1 MSSNPTAANKTST
14 MPFFGLAPFL
24 RLNIGGTDLKP
35 LAQKMLAQT
44 TVDVDDANLWMNL
57 STITMCLGDRDAGL
71 TLQAKALELSRL
83 YHIAAAQ
90 QPAKLRLLMLMAP
103 GDLAANT
110 PLDCLL
116 EDSDINLDLYYLS
129 PDAPHDMSLPEH
141 DVLIVGLSELDE
153 HRGMLRSLEQSL
165 AQWPKPVINAPQ
177 HIASTGR
184 DVASELL
191 QHVPGLLIPPT
202 LQVSRAQLQAI
213 ATGSVLLPELF
224 AGCDFPVILRP
235 VGSHAGRDLDKIED
249 PKAVSAYLA
258 RVHELDFFLSPFIDY
273 SGPDGLFRKYRVA
286 LIQGQAFACHMAV
299 SSHWMVH
306 YVNAGMYEDA
316 QKREEE
322 ALFMLHF
329 DDFLLR
335 HGDALKAISQR
346 TQLDYLCIDCAQT
359 PQGELLV
366 FEIDHAMVVHAM
378 DSEQLFP
385 HKQTHMLK
393 VKLAFREL
401 VLRLHAQST
410 THP

>member
-1 MSSNPTAANKTST
+1 MSSIPKGKSA
-14 MPFFGLAPFL
+14 MRYFGLAPFL
-24 RLNIGGTDLKP
+24 RLNIGGTDLQP
-35 LAQKMLAQT
+35 MAQKMLAQT
-44 TVDVDDANLWMNL
+44 AVDVDDANLWMNL
-57 STITMCLGDRDAGL
+57 STITMCLGHREAGL
-71 TLQAKALELSRL
+71 KLQAKALELSRL

-116 EDSDINLDLYYLS
+116 EDSDIDLDLYYLS

-153 HRGMLRSLEQSL
+153 HQLMLRSLEQTL
-165 AQWPKPVINAPQ
+165 AHWPKPVINAPQ

-184 DVASELL
+184 DVASALL
-191 QHVPGLLIPPT
+191 QGVPGLVIPPT
-202 LQVSRAQLQAI
+202 VQVSRTQLQAI
-213 ATGSVLLPELF
+213 ATGAARMPELL
-224 AGCDFPVILRP
+224 ASSDFPVILRP
-235 VGSHAGRDLDKIED
+235 VGSHAGRDLDKLD
-249 PKAVSAYLA
+249 DAQALAAYLA
-258 RVHELDFFLSPFIDY
+258 RVHESDFFLSPFIDY

-286 LIQGQAFACHMAV
+286 LIQGDAFACHMAV

-329 DDFLLR
+329 DDFLR
-335 HGDALKAISQR
+335 QHGQALKAISQR

-359 PQGELLV
+359 ASGDLLV

-378 DSEQLFP
+378 DSEHLFP

-393 VKLAFREL
+393 VRMAFREL
-401 VLRLHAQST
+401 ALRLHAQSAACS
-410 THP
+410 